1 MKKMKTKNSSSLLK
15 MATLFLMFISVST
28 FAQKK
33 DNIKTAVIKTVIHC
47 DHCKQCETCGDKFN
61 KDLYNEDGIK
71 RVDVDAKAMT
81 ITVVYD
87 IRKTDLDKIKI
98 MISKLGYD
106 ADDVKA
112 TTEGIAKL
120 DGCCKK

>member
-1 MKKMKTKNSSSLLK
+1 MKTTTKPTFLQLTMILLMSISLS
-15 MATLFLMFISVST
+15 AFS
-28 FAQKK
+28 QKK
-33 DNIKTAVIKTVIHC
+33 DNIKTSVIKTVIHC

-87 IRKTDLDKIKI
+87 TRKTDLDKIKVL
-98 MISKLGYD
+98 ISKLGYD
-106 ADDVKA
+106 ADDLKA
-112 TTEGIAKL
+112 DPAGVAKL
-120 DGCCKK
+120 DGCCKKS

>member
-1 MKKMKTKNSSSLLK
+1 MKTTKNISITKIALI
-15 MATLFLMFISVST
+15 FLMFISIST
-28 FAQKK
+28 FAQKSK
-33 DNIKTAVIKTVIHC
+33 TVQTAVIKTKIYC

-71 RVDVDAKAMT
+71 RVDVDSKANT
-81 ITVVYD
+81 ITIVYD
-87 IRKTDLDKIKI
+87 TRKTDIDKIRL

-106 ADDVKA
+106 ADEVKA
-112 TTEGIAKL
+112 DPAGLAKL

>member
-1 MKKMKTKNSSSLLK
+1 MKTTKKSNIVKISII
-15 MATLFLMFISVST
+15 FLMLFSASI

-87 IRKTDLDKIKI
+87 TKKTDLEKIKV

-112 TTEGIAKL
+112 TSEGIAKL

>member
-1 MKKMKTKNSSSLLK
+1 MKTITKSNITKISIIFLLFFS
-15 MATLFLMFISVST
+15 ASI

-81 ITVVYD
+81 ISVVYD
-87 IRKTDLDKIKI
+87 SRKTDLDKIKVL
-98 MISKLGYD
+98 ISKLGYD

-112 TTEGIAKL
+112 SSEGIAKL

>member
-1 MKKMKTKNSSSLLK
+1 MKTITKSNITKISIVFLLFFS
-15 MATLFLMFISVST
+15 ASI

-87 IRKTDLDKIKI
+87 SRKTDLDKIKV

-112 TTEGIAKL
+112 SPEGIAKL